1 MEGEIGDGDATEPCS
16 DGEGIDDDDEPE
28 GIESFFPLRDRPSI
42 GGRERDEGN
51 QGRGARARL
60 VTKGQVRGSLLYGEV
75 RGSWARRTGETG
87 PSSA

>member
-16 DGEGIDDDDEPE
+16 DGEGIDDDDKPE

-51 QGRGARARL
+51 QGTGC
-60 VTKGQVRGSLLYGEV
+60 E
-75 RGSWARRTGETG
+75 GETG
-87 PSSA
+87 HERTGTWESVVWRSQGKLGQEDG